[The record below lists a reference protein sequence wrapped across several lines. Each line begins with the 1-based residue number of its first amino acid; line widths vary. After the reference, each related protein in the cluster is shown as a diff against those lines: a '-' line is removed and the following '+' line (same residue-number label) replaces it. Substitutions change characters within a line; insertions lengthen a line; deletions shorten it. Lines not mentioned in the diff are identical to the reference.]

1 MLFLEWCSFK
11 LADVVLSSN
20 ETFRQIA
27 FERGGKR
34 PDVVHVVHTIP
45 DFSHLRRVDPDQRLR
60 GGRRL
65 VVGYMGIIGVQDG
78 LDHLVRATQDLVKR
92 HGLRDF
98 RVIVIGDGP
107 ARSEEHTS
115 ELQSLMRISY
125 AVFCLKKN
133 KNTEKTL
140 T

>member
-78 LDHLVRATQDLVKR
+78 LDH
-92 HGLRDF
+92 
-98 RVIVIGDGP
+98 
-107 ARSEEHTS
+107 RSEEHTS
-115 ELQSLMRISY
+115 ELQSLMRISN

-133 KNTEKTL
+133 NTWIYREPT
-140 T
+140 

>member
-11 LADVVLSSN
+11 PADGVLSSN

-65 VVGYMGIIGVQDG
+65 VVSYLGTIGVQGG
-78 LDHLVRATQDLVKR
+78 LDDLVRAQQDLDKR
-92 HGLRDF
+92 PCLPAF
-98 RVIVIGDGP
+98 RANV
-107 ARSEEHTS
+107 
-115 ELQSLMRISY
+115 Y
-125 AVFCLKKN
+125 
-133 KNTEKTL
+133 
-140 T
+140 